1 MAILHFIPEV
11 WSAQLQSSLK
21 ESLVFGSPKVV
32 NRSYEG
38 EIREK
43 GDTVRINS
51 IGRPTINPY
60 VKNATNVQPQVLT
73 DAERV
78 LTINQANYFAFEV
91 DDIDKR
97 QAASGGALLDEAAN
111 EAAFGLADAADAYIY
126 TQILAD
132 VDAANVTGATTVNTA
147 ALAETMLVAMKTDLD
162 TANVPTQGRF
172 AVLSPNFANLLLRS
186 TLFAPL
192 DASGTT
198 QALRDG
204 YIGRAFGFDILISTN
219 IPMVGGTDDW
229 IQVAGHPS
237 ATTYAEQI
245 NKVEA
250 YRPENAFSDALKGLH
265 LFGAKV
271 VRPSALATYQASL
284 T

>member
-11 WSAQLQSSLK
+11 WSAQLLTSLK
-21 ESLVFGSPKVV
+21 ESLVFGSPQVV
-32 NRSYEG
+32 NRNYEG

-51 IGRPTINPY
+51 ISRPTIAPY
-60 VKNATNVQPQVLT
+60 VKNVTAITPETLT
-73 DAERV
+73 DADRV

-91 DDIDKR
+91 DDIDFR
-97 QAASGGALLDEAAN
+97 QASSGGALMEEAAN
-111 EAAFGLADAADAYIY
+111 EAAFGLRDAADTYIY
-126 TQILAD
+126 EQIIAD
-132 VDAANVTGATTVNTA
+132 VAAANVTGATTVNTA
-147 ALAETMLVAMKTDLD
+147 ALAETMLVTMKTDLD
-162 TANVPTQGRF
+162 QANVPQSGRF

-186 TLFAPL
+186 ELFAPV
-192 DASGTT
+192 DASGSSQT
-198 QALRDG
+198 LREG
-204 YIGRAFGFDILISTN
+204 LIGRAFGMDVLVSNN

-229 IQVAGHPS
+229 IQVAGHAS

-250 YRPENAFSDALKGLH
+250 YRPESAFSDALKGLH

-271 VRPSALATYQASL
+271 VRPTALATFQASL